1 MIQIYS
7 SAGVEKLFISVSD
20 NDENNFISYIYMYT
34 IYRLKLK
41 FELGKLRKFEELE
54 RKKNL
59 KIRGKITIPF
69 SSLFKYHKLLWF
81 YSNLSTLIR

>member
-1 MIQIYS
+1 M
-7 SAGVEKLFISVSD
+7 
-20 NDENNFISYIYMYT
+20 YI

-41 FELGKLRKFEELE
+41 FELRKLRKFEELE

-69 SSLFKYHKLLWF
+69 SSLFKYHKLL
-81 YSNLSTLIR
+81 